1 MNQIALNV
9 LNGVALG
16 MLLFLVAGGLTII
29 FGLLRVVNLSHGSL
43 YLLGVYVG
51 VVVEERTESFW
62 AALAVAPL
70 AVGLLAV
77 FIDRVLRKRLY
88 GQQLNQV
95 LVTLGIAFVIG
106 DVVLWQRGGNPALL
120 RPPEQ
125 LRGGVELID
134 GLVFPK
140 YRLALIVIGF
150 LFGGALAY
158 VWRRTKL
165 GALLRAG
172 VDNPTMLEAH
182 GVRVSRLFTATFAAG
197 AAMAGAAGVLGGPF
211 LGIYTGIDLDV
222 LLLSVVV
229 VVIGGLGSLHG
240 AFLGSLGVG
249 LLDSFG
255 KAYVPELSY
264 FLIFGPVLLILA
276 LWPQGIFG
284 ARES

>member
-1 MNQIALNV
+1 MNQIALNA

-51 VVVEERTESFW
+51 ILVEERTDSFW
-62 AALAVAPL
+62 LALLIAPI

-77 FIDRVLRKRLY
+77 VIDRVLRRRLY

-120 RPPEQ
+120 RPPDQ
-125 LRGGVELID
+125 LRGGVELVD
-134 GLVFPK
+134 ALVFPK
-140 YRLALIVIGF
+140 YRLALIAAGL
-150 LFGGALAY
+150 LFAAVLAY

-172 VDNPTMLEAH
+172 VDDPTMLEAH

-197 AAMAGAAGVLGGPF
+197 AAMAGAAGVMGGPF

-229 VVIGGLGSLHG
+229 VVVGGLGSLQG

-255 KAYVPELSY
+255 RSYAPELSY

-284 ARES
+284 TREA